1 MFSRK
6 LVTQR
11 RCRLVAD
18 EMSADEWRPWRIT
31 AGLESTVSRV
41 LEFAMHLKRGTADAK
56 RHATAVAKDAAL

>member
-1 MFSRK
+1 
-6 LVTQR
+6 
-11 RCRLVAD
+11 
-18 EMSADEWRPWRIT
+18 MSADEWRPWRIT